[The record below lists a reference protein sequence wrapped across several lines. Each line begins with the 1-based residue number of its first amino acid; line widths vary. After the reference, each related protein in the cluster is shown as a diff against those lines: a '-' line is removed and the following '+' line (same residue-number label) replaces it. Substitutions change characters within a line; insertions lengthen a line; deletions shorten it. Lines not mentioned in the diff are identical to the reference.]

1 MHIVYISRE
10 YPPTLRG
17 GGIATYVQNVAV
29 ALVAAGHRVTVIC
42 AADDTSSASDEQEGN
57 LRIIRLP
64 GGDFVIPSVEKPY
77 PWRKLRGLTR
87 FHSYRR
93 RIRETLQSIGDADIA
108 EVAEFGAESLALEG
122 VGLPIIIRLH
132 TPTLLDRA
140 TCGLRR
146 PGVWQLHEWF
156 CGKMEKKLIQ
166 QSLALSSCSRSLAA
180 WVQKHFKIQ
189 SGRITTIPNPINTI
203 EWQSDIPEPRLPL
216 SVLFVG
222 TITREKGVATLVEAC
237 RILRQNGYPV
247 VLTLA
252 GKMGSYGHKLARYFQ
267 NESDWCSFAGNVP
280 RNELPALYASH
291 EVVCLPSLWDNMP
304 MTCLEAM
311 ASGAIVVGSNSGGMA
326 EIICHGING
335 FLCTP
340 GDAQL
345 WARAIAL
352 VLKMSPHEK
361 NRIRSAARHC
371 VTTHFSTHAIT
382 RKLLS
387 LYEKTISLYHAS
399 HRTLG

>member
-29 ALVAAGHRVTVIC
+29 ALVEAGHRVTVIC
-42 AADDTSSASDEQEGN
+42 AADDTSKASDEQEGN

-64 GGDFVIPSVEKPY
+64 GGDFVVPSVEKAY

-93 RIRETLQSIGDADIA
+93 RIRETLQSINDADIA
-108 EVAEFGAESLALEG
+108 EVAEYGAESLALEG
-122 VGLPIIIRLH
+122 VNMPIIIRLH

-146 PGVWQLHEWF
+146 PKVWQLHEWF

-166 QSLALSSCSRSLAA
+166 QSPALSSCSRSLAA

-189 SGRITTIPNPINTI
+189 AGRITTIPNPINTI
-203 EWQSDIPEPRLPL
+203 EWQNDTREPRLPL

-222 TITREKGVATLVEAC
+222 TITREKGVDTLVAAC
-237 RILRQNGYPV
+237 KMLRQNGFPV

-311 ASGAIVVGSNSGGMA
+311 ASGAIVVGSSSGGMS
-326 EIICHGING
+326 EVLRHGING

-340 GDAQL
+340 GDVQL
-345 WARAIAL
+345 WARAIAH
-352 VLKMSPHEK
+352 VLMMSMHEK
-361 NRIRSAARHC
+361 NRVRSAARHC

-382 RKLLS
+382 QQLLS
-387 LYEKTISLYHAS
+387 LYEKTISLYNAS
-399 HRTLG
+399 HSTLG